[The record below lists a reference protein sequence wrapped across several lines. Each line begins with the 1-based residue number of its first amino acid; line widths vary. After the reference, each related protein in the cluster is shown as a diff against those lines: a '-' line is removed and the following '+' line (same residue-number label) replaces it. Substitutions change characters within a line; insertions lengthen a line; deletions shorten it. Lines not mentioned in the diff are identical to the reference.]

1 MEDDALGLVKVLQNI
16 SKGVPGPYRVHN
28 LLGGEM
34 DKFDYNVADET
45 EDKDLLVVRRKW

>member
-16 SKGVPGPYRVHN
+16 SKGVPGPDRVHN
-28 LLGGEM
+28 LLGGG
-34 DKFDYNVADET
+34 DSFDFNVADET